1 MVAVPTPVATP
12 ETIEDIE
19 TGTGDGLEARVVV
32 YNCDCHTFEQVIRL
46 FCEVIPGM
54 NEARA
59 FELAYRI
66 HTQGQAVVYSGEW
79 KTSEGIAQ
87 RLSAGGLKVAVQ

>member
-1 MVAVPTPVATP
+1 MVAAPTPAATP
-12 ETIEDIE
+12 ETIENVD
-19 TGTGDGLEARVVV
+19 TGTGDGLEARVIV
-32 YNCDCHTFEQVIRL
+32 YNCDCHTFKQVIRL

-54 NEARA
+54 NSDRA

-66 HTQGQAVVYSGEW
+66 HTQGQAVVYSGQW

-87 RLSAGGLKVAVQ
+87 RLSAGGLKVVVQ